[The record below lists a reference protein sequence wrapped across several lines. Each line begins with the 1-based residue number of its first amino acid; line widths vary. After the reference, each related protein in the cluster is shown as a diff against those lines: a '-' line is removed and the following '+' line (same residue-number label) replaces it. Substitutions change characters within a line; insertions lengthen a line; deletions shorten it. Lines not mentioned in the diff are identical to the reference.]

1 MSERKKKAG
10 KEKSKARSGY
20 SGVGGGWGEKAVY
33 LVRNG
38 QLHAFGPQGK
48 LVVSKVCVGVR
59 GCSTPLKNLTPV
71 LSLLVGAAAVVDSDT
86 LKHTLEAFQQPY
98 SYSC

>member
-1 MSERKKKAG
+1 MSERKKKSRSE
-10 KEKSKARSGY
+10 KERSKARSGY

-59 GCSTPLKNLTPV
+59 GIQAS
-71 LSLLVGAAAVVDSDT
+71 
-86 LKHTLEAFQQPY
+86 
-98 SYSC
+98 